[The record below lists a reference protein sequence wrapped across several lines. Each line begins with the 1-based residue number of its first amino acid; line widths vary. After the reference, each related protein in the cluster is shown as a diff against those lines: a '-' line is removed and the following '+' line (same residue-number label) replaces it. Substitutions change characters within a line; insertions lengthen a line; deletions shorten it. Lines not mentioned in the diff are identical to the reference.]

1 MVVKHRI
8 KTCYE
13 RIQTFLEREAFS
25 GFSSEDLFIMQF
37 VPRGWGQDIAAL
49 SNMAEGLRNLVE
61 LEPSRHAAVEP
72 LLTEVVER
80 ALSPYVSPFSQPI
93 TKQTKFGNHGY
104 YLEHLN
110 IILGCYQAVY
120 RDTYRDINQAVTKH
134 LVDESLSNPHYHAK
148 LLPHI
153 SMRWC
158 ADQAA
163 IIYSIWLYDRNNGT
177 DLHADL
183 AERWL
188 EHMRAYLTDEVTGLF
203 HTEALNVKRYSRQP
217 RGCALSY
224 LIYYSSHF
232 APDVARDQWVLFKR
246 HMLVKRMGLAGFR
259 EYLPTYHG
267 KWTPDTG
274 PIIADI
280 GVAASALAMKAAM
293 AVGDQET
300 FMALERS
307 SRAPLRILEILSP
320 VPLLGRL
327 AHVGTDLL
335 ASSILLSAVTTSESQ
350 CHPGRTRLA
359 QWRYGCRVS

>member
-61 LEPSRHAAVEP
+61 LEPSRHTVIEP

-80 ALSPYVSPFSQPI
+80 ALSPYVSPFSKPI
-93 TKQTKFGNHGY
+93 TKQTKFGKHGY

-120 RDTYRDINQAVTKH
+120 GDTYRDINQAVTTH
-134 LVDESLSNPHYHAK
+134 LVDESLGNPHYHAK

-153 SMRWC
+153 GMRWC

-163 IIYSIWLYDRNNGT
+163 IIYSIWLYDQNNGT
-177 DLHADL
+177 KLHVDL

-188 EHMRAYLTDEVTGLF
+188 DHMKTSLTDKATGLF

-232 APDVARDQWVLFKR
+232 APEVARDQWVLFKR

-259 EYLPTYHG
+259 EYLPSYQG

-274 PIIADI
+274 PIIAGI

-300 FMALERS
+300 FRDLERS
-307 SRAPLRILEILSP
+307 SRAPLRILEILAP
-320 VPLLGRL
+320 IPLLGRV
-327 AHVGTDLL
+327 ARVGTDLL
-335 ASSILLSAVTTSESQ
+335 ASSILLSAATTSES
-350 CHPGRTRLA
+350 HF
-359 QWRYGCRVS
+359 

>member
-1 MVVKHRI
+1 MAIKHRT

-13 RIQTFLEREAFS
+13 RIKVFLEREAFS

-49 SNMAEGLRNLVE
+49 SNMAEGLRNVVQ
-61 LEPSRHAAVEP
+61 LEPSRRKAIEP

-80 ALSPYVSPFSQPI
+80 ALSPAVSPFRRQI
-93 TKQTKFGNHGY
+93 TDQTNYGKHGY

-110 IILGCYQAVY
+110 IVLGCYQSIY
-120 RDTYRDINQAVTKH
+120 GDTYRDINHAVSVH
-134 LVDESLSNPHYHAK
+134 LAEESVANPHYHAK
-148 LLPHI
+148 LLPHVG
-153 SMRWC
+153 MRWC

-163 IIYSIWLYDRNNGT
+163 IIYSIWLYDQNNGT
-177 DLHADL
+177 QLHVDL

-188 EHMRAYLTDEVTGLF
+188 EHMKSSLTDEATGLF

-224 LIYYSSHF
+224 LIYYASHF
-232 APDVARDQWVLFKR
+232 APETARDQWTLFKT
-246 HMLVKRMGLAGFR
+246 HMLVQRLGITGFR

-274 PIIADI
+274 PIIAGI

-300 FMALERS
+300 FKALERS

-327 AHVGTDLL
+327 ARVGTDLL
-335 ASSILLSAVTTSESQ
+335 ASSILLSAATTSESH
-350 CHPGRTRLA
+350 C
-359 QWRYGCRVS
+359 

>member
-1 MVVKHRI
+1 MAIKHRTKI
-8 KTCYE
+8 YYE
-13 RIQTFLEREAFS
+13 RIQTFLVREAFS

-61 LEPSRHAAVEP
+61 LEPSRREAIEP

-80 ALSPYVSPFSQPI
+80 ALSPAVSPFSKKI
-93 TKQTKFGNHGY
+93 TAQTSYGKHGY

-110 IILGCYQAVY
+110 IVLGCYQSVY
-120 RDTYRDINQAVTKH
+120 GDSYREINHAVTLH
-134 LVDESLSNPHYHAK
+134 LVEESLGSPHYHAK
-148 LLPHI
+148 LLPHVG
-153 SMRWC
+153 MRWC

-163 IIYSIWLYDRNNGT
+163 IIYSIWLYDQNNGT
-177 DLHADL
+177 KLHVDL

-188 EHMRAYLTDEVTGLF
+188 AHMKTNLTDEATGLF
-203 HTEALNVKRYSRQP
+203 QTEALNVKRYSRQP

-232 APDVARDQWVLFKR
+232 APETAGDQWALFKR
-246 HMLVKRMGLAGFR
+246 HMLIKRMGFVGFR
-259 EYLPTYHG
+259 EYLQTYKG

-274 PIIADI
+274 PIIAGI

-293 AVGDQET
+293 AVGDEET
-300 FMALERS
+300 FRALEQAS
-307 SRAPLRILEILSP
+307 SPLLRILEILSP

-327 AHVGTDLL
+327 ARVGTDLL
-335 ASSILLSAVTTSESQ
+335 ASSILLSAATTSESR
-350 CHPGRTRLA
+350 C
-359 QWRYGCRVS
+359 